1 MLWYHGNF
9 AEIDSPFTRTTTEAL
24 AGMFLP
30 STLDFLLQETTK
42 RLAAKTKKSVWKIL
56 NFIVLFVGLK
66 ILISNVRNCNL
77 FSS

>member
-1 MLWYHGNF
+1 
-9 AEIDSPFTRTTTEAL
+9 
-24 AGMFLP
+24 
-30 STLDFLLQETTK
+30 LDFLLQETTK